1 MDSPGLIHVLTGETA
16 VGKTELA
23 LAWAEA
29 NDAEIVSCD
38 STLFYRGMDIGTAKP
53 SPAELGRVRHH
64 LIDIRPVD
72 TPVDIT
78 EFTTLARA
86 AVADILARGRRVL
99 VTGGSGFYLKTF
111 FAPVADDVAV
121 PSQLRA
127 DVVRR
132 LETEGLAALVQT
144 LRDLNPRGLGTLDT
158 VNPRRVTRALERCL
172 ASGKTIETLA
182 AEFAAQPGPF
192 ADHRVV
198 CVRLTR
204 PSAELAA
211 RIEQRVTQMLTAGLI
226 DEVKALRASG
236 LERNPSAAR
245 AIGYRET
252 LAVLDGR
259 LPVTDLA
266 AEIVKNTKTLAR
278 KQRTWFRSQIPPHRE
293 LPASQ
298 ATVGTLFTD

>member
-1 MDSPGLIHVLTGETA
+1 RQGHPPRLARLRQVRRQTLRGGLRRRAPGQPHRPPCAHGRARRERRRPHRSSIPATQSPRRLLAALLPDRKRPPRPAGRAARLPALRRRRAHRDLELPVDPAINRGMDSPGLIHVLTGETA

-53 SPAELGRVRHH
+53 SPAELARVRHH

-121 PSQLRA
+121 PPQLRA
-127 DVVRR
+127 DV
-132 LETEGLAALVQT
+132 
-144 LRDLNPRGLGTLDT
+144 
-158 VNPRRVTRALERCL
+158 TR
-172 ASGKTIETLA
+172 
-182 AEFAAQPGPF
+182 
-192 ADHRVV
+192 
-198 CVRLTR
+198 
-204 PSAELAA
+204 
-211 RIEQRVTQMLTAGLI
+211 
-226 DEVKALRASG
+226 
-236 LERNPSAAR
+236 
-245 AIGYRET
+245 
-252 LAVLDGR
+252 
-259 LPVTDLA
+259 
-266 AEIVKNTKTLAR
+266 
-278 KQRTWFRSQIPPHRE
+278 
-293 LPASQ
+293 
-298 ATVGTLFTD
+298 